1 MLHNCPVQEGSSGS
15 PLLNASGDVIAIHGG
30 RFTVQTAKDSKES
43 TEWIG
48 QARRVDSKIDT
59 SLSR

>member
-1 MLHNCPVQEGSSGS
+1 VLHNGPVQQGSAGR

-43 TEWIG
+43 AEWIG
-48 QARRVDSKIDT
+48 QARRVDSKIE
-59 SLSR
+59 LNLGP